1 MKKIVAL
8 FLALAFC
15 VGLCGC
21 REKKE
26 TVSPEDAIAPKVE
39 QFIKSEIRFWKEQ
52 LYGEVY
58 HSMTISDIVNGEETG
73 VYDVKGVYTTVNE
86 DGEYKYYAFMLSAT
100 YYQDGNVVLHEKS
113 YSEIDSDKLAAVGI
127 LG

>member
-39 QFIKSEIRFWKEQ
+39 LFIKIESRMKER

-58 HSMTISDIVNGEETG
+58 HSMTISDIVNGEDTG

-100 YYQDGNVVLHEKS
+100 YYQDGNVVVHEES
-113 YSEIDSDKLAAVGI
+113 YSEIDADKLAAVGI